1 MRLADLLAIEKRKA
15 DKAKPKPTPIARYW
29 GGYNGNGPMPADV
42 RTVWDKYVKKSAN
55 GKEYVT
61 QFQDWWYKNN
71 FASTR
76 PEVKDFDSF
85 FNIIKPY
92 FTVQRKQDL

>member
-1 MRLADLLAIEKRKA
+1 MRLQDLLAIEKRKA
-15 DKAKPKPTPIARYW
+15 EKAKPKPFPIARYW
-29 GGYNGNGPMPADV
+29 GGYNGNKMPDDV
-42 RTVWDKYVKKSAN
+42 KAIYNKYVKKSTN

-61 QFQDWWYKNN
+61 QFQDWWYRNN
-71 FASTR
+71 FESTR

-92 FTVQRKQDL
+92 FAVQRKQDL